1 MNKPLL
7 AAAAAV
13 SMFAMPAMAQDM
25 SHGMSHGMNHE
36 LNEAQTATYMALNTT
51 QRAAFDGWP
60 HDRQMGYLGWPENV
74 RTYYWTLD
82 DERTTAWWML
92 NDEQRVR
99 LFEMQPGQRETAW
112 GSIMSQVN
120 GTPAAASATTT
131 TSTMPTN
138 AQMRYVRNATVQSI
152 PARTTTGEY
161 PICTSDA
168 DDYCI
173 NPEAVRRGR

>member
-1 MNKPLL
+1 MNKTLL

-13 SMFAMPAMAQDM
+13 SMFAVPAMAQD
-25 SHGMSHGMNHE
+25 MSHGMNHE
-36 LNEAQTATYMALNTT
+36 LNEAQTATYMALSTT

-82 DERTTAWWML
+82 DDRTNAWWML

-99 LFEMQPGQRETAW
+99 LFEMQPAQRETAW
-112 GSIMSQVN
+112 GSIISQVN
-120 GTPAAASATTT
+120 GTPAVATTT
-131 TSTMPTN
+131 SVPAN
-138 AQMRYVRNATVQSI
+138 AQMRYVRNATVQNI
-152 PARTTTGEY
+152 VMHDTTDEY
-161 PICTSDA
+161 PVCKGDA
-168 DDYCI
+168 DDHCI